1 MFFGLSLKVTY
12 LWVHLVNIFYK
23 HFFHQE
29 TYMMERRP
37 FPYSKEFMNIFHFHS
52 YVFKQWML
60 VMTMNRSTNRYIE
73 WDNNLLLLIINET
86 RENPWVLTN
95 TLPQPVSESI
105 PIVMIV
111 LTQPMKH

>member
-1 MFFGLSLKVTY
+1 PDQTISMLYTLSLHDA
-12 LWVHLVNIFYK
+12 LP
-23 HFFHQE
+23 
-29 TYMMERRP
+29 MMERRP